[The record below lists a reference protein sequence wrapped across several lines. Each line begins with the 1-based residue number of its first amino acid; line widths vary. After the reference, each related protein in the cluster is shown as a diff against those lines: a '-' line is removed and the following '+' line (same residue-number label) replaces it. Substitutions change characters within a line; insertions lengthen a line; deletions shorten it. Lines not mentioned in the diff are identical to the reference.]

1 MVSVYMS
8 ATARRTEN
16 VRISVAIVP
25 ESNLNPYLEYVQR
38 TEIPTYEAAMG
49 LASFCILH
57 RPFVAYVE
65 LVTISVWESEQALTQ
80 FLEIKRPTPTATE
93 TFGAIR
99 LEARNYTVLV
109 SGTGK
114 VQATQDASGEWPVR

>member
-1 MVSVYMS
+1 MVSVCMS
-8 ATARRTEN
+8 ASEGRTEN
-16 VRISVAIVP
+16 VRISVAIVA

-38 TEIPTYEAAMG
+38 TEIPTYEAATG

-65 LVTISVWESEQALTQ
+65 LITISFWQSERALTQ
-80 FLEIKRPTPTATE
+80 FLETQRPIPAATE

-114 VQATQDASGEWPVR
+114 V